1 MYRISQLMSTPV
13 ASSGSEKEHTGELS
27 PTCIFPSFA
36 CDFPDGD
43 SSFECCSIDPV
54 TGSHLTCRRSPRF
67 LTNGY
72 YLWTEDSFL
81 CGKDGNIALSPSH
94 TSVTY
99 KESLV
104 RIFRKKKRARRSLSS
119 LFNISVANSWLH
131 GSICG
136 EADSSPSEALWLGRV
151 RRLDTDHCN
160 ENGGDFVCP
169 SLPDD
174 WEPGKQNV
182 ESAESSFSSHM
193 IPEPPRESSPGS
205 SPQTHLTASQHFQE
219 TIWDRSRT
227 SLLDEV
233 SFQAILLAVCLIIS
247 ACARWFLEG
256 ILASFFTCSLVIAM
270 AYVVKSLFL
279 SLVSYFRAT
288 TSACLI
294 HTIWRMRPLKTE
306 TTNVIFVSILKLAK
320 SLPKF
325 DKHSGVPLMNA
336 FNLHLRKLSNL
347 QSTWNQLLYWQ
358 GARKWMNP
366 QKHFNLAM
374 QLF

>member
-160 ENGGDFVCP
+160 ENG
-169 SLPDD
+169 
-174 WEPGKQNV
+174 
-182 ESAESSFSSHM
+182 
-193 IPEPPRESSPGS
+193 
-205 SPQTHLTASQHFQE
+205 
-219 TIWDRSRT
+219 T